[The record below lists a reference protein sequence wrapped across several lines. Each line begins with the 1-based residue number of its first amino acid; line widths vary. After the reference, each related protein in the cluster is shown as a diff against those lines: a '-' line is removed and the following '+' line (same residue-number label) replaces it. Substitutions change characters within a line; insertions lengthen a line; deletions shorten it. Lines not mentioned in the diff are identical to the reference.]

1 MGRLV
6 EGKWRTG
13 SIIISDKK
21 GGYDKIPRS
30 FRDSISKV
38 GPFSP
43 ESMHYRTYKNRVLST
58 SLRLPTQPHRH
69 TQKSANILIMDC
81 KTKSL

>member
-13 SIIISDKK
+13 SIISSDKK
-21 GGYDKIPRS
+21 GSYDKIPRS
-30 FRDSISKV
+30 FRDSIPKV

-43 ESMHYRTYKNRVLST
+43 ESMHYRTYKK
-58 SLRLPTQPHRH
+58 QGF
-69 TQKSANILIMDC
+69 IYLIKIAHPAPPSYPKEC
-81 KTKSL
+81 